1 MVLRFLVV
9 SMFFAGIFQ
18 SGFCQ
23 TISFNT
29 PLPWVS
35 LRNDKLTVRA
45 QVDTA
50 QLKKKKLKLTV
61 SAVKNGRL
69 RRIASKS
76 FPLTDPSGEYSFTSL
91 KKKLIGGE
99 EYVKIEWSI
108 SGTKDKGTIEPIG
121 IADLSNLPE
130 TTPVAAVKIDD
141 GIAAKDAAAK
151 ITGDFNKTGSTEYAF
166 AWNKTTFFIAI
177 KKSMGNKS
185 IKFGLDG
192 KSGKNAFLSYPDRFV
207 MYTPADSTPVKGIH
221 FERKVKNDSLK
232 YKELDWRNEITSE
245 ETGETIV
252 IAMPWSDAGMISFEE
267 RTIGFGVFV
276 ENDKGTTVAALPK
289 KADDQI
295 PATWGVLKL
304 NK

>member
-1 MVLRFLVV
+1 MVLRYMVV
-9 SMFFAGIFQ
+9 LMFSAGILQ
-18 SGFCQ
+18 SGFSQ

-50 QLKKKKLKLTV
+50 QLKNRKLKLTV
-61 SAVKNGRL
+61 SVVKNGRSHKL
-69 RRIASKS
+69 ASKQFS
-76 FPLTDPSGEYSFTSL
+76 LTDPSGEYSFSSL

-99 EYVKIEWSI
+99 EYIKIEWAI
-108 SGTKDKGTIEPIG
+108 SGKKDKGTIEPIG
-121 IADLSNLPE
+121 IADLSRLSE
-130 TTPVAAVKIDD
+130 TSPVTAVKVDD
-141 GIAAKDAAAK
+141 GIAVKDVAAK
-151 ITGDFNKTGSTEYAF
+151 ITGDFNKTASTEYAF
-166 AWNKTTFFIAI
+166 AWNKTTLFIVI
-177 KKSMGNKS
+177 KKETGDKT
-185 IKFGLDG
+185 IKFGIDG

-221 FERKVKNDSLK
+221 FEREVKNDSLK

-245 ETGETIV
+245 ESGETVV
-252 IAMPWSDAGMISFEE
+252 IAMPWYDAGMISFDE
-267 RTIGFGVFV
+267 RTVGFGIFV
-276 ENDKGTTVAALPK
+276 ENDKGKTIAALPK

-295 PATWGVLKL
+295 PATWGILKL